1 MCRDLF
7 LYPPLNTIPVTPYF
21 YGMDNYSISD
31 NFSLLSKLMDI
42 HGENSF
48 KAKSFASAAFTI
60 EKLPSPLKDIPRDE
74 IFRIKGIGEST
85 GKSIL
90 EMLDTQQCSLLNHY
104 MEITPA
110 GILEIMKIKGL
121 GPKKIATIWKE
132 LEIESM
138 GELLYACNE
147 NRLMLLKGFG
157 AKTQESVRQNI
168 EFYLSNR
175 HRFLFAEV
183 ATTGQELEKQL
194 QQLMAPAAVSLTGA
208 FRRHSIIID
217 EIELLIAAPVDVVQQ
232 QLSTLP
238 GFSLINANAGNLVWQ
253 LDEKLKV
260 ITHCCDTANFAAT
273 LFNTTGSPAF
283 IDKFNAAGGAAFLHN
298 ATSEEAIFSAAG
310 MDYIPPF
317 LREGINELTLAR
329 NHQLPETIV
338 SSDIKGIIHSHSNWS
353 DGESS
358 LEEMATAAKAQGFEY
373 LVISDHSRTAF
384 YANGLQIERILAQ
397 HAEIDELNKKLA
409 PFRIFKSIESD
420 ILNDGALDYPDEIL
434 AKFDL
439 VIASVHSNLKMTEE
453 KAMARLLKAIEN
465 PYTTILGHMTG
476 RLLLSRNGYPV
487 DHKAIIDACAAHN
500 VVIELNAHPRR
511 LDIDWTWLHYA
522 LEKKVLISIDPD
534 AHSIPGFQDIKYGTL
549 AAQKGG
555 ITKANNLSSFTVDML
570 NNYLLQRKQQ
580 KNILP

>member
-1 MCRDLF
+1 
-7 LYPPLNTIPVTPYF
+7 
-21 YGMDNYSISD
+21 
-31 NFSLLSKLMDI
+31 MDI

-60 EKLPSPLKDIPRDE
+60 EKLPSQLKETPKDE

-90 EMLDTQQCSLLNHY
+90 EMLETQEFSLLNHY
-104 MEITPA
+104 LEITPA

-132 LEIESM
+132 LEVESM

-175 HRFLFAEV
+175 HRFLYAEV
-183 ATTGQELEKQL
+183 ANIGQQLEKQL

-208 FRRHSIIID
+208 FRRNSIIID
-217 EIELLIAAPVDVVQQ
+217 EIEVLIAAPVEIVAT
-232 QLSTLP
+232 QLATLP
-238 GFSLINANAGNLVWQ
+238 GFELTDTNADNLVWK
-253 LDEKLKV
+253 LDEKLNI
-260 ITHCCDTANFAAT
+260 ITHCCEAINFYPK
-273 LFNTTGSPAF
+273 LFTTTGSPAF
-283 IDKFNAAGGAAFLHN
+283 IDQFNAAGGAAHLHN
-298 ATSEEAIFSAAG
+298 APSEEAIFSAAG
-310 MDYIPPF
+310 MAFIPPF
-317 LREGINELTLAR
+317 LREGINELTQAR
-329 NHQLPETIV
+329 QQQLPNVIV
-338 SSDIKGIIHSHSNWS
+338 PGDVKGIIHSHSNWS

-358 LEEMATAAKAQGFEY
+358 LEEMAVAAKAQGFEY
-373 LVISDHSRTAF
+373 LVISDHSRSAF
-384 YANGLQIERILAQ
+384 YANGLHIERVLEQ
-397 HAEIDELNKKLA
+397 HAEIDALNKNLA

-420 ILNDGALDYPDEIL
+420 ILNDGTLDYPDEIL
-434 AKFDL
+434 AKFDM
-439 VIASVHSNLKMTEE
+439 VIASVHSNLKMTED

-487 DHKAIIDACAAHN
+487 DHKAIIDACAAN
-500 VVIELNAHPRR
+500 QVVIELNAHPRR
-511 LDIDWTWLHYA
+511 LDIDWTWLPYA
-522 LEKKVLISIDPD
+522 IEKNVLISIDPD
-534 AHSIPGFQDIKYGTL
+534 AHSIHGFNDINYGTL

-555 ITKANNLSSFTVDML
+555 ITKANNLSSYTVDML
-570 NNYLLQRKQQ
+570 NNYLQQRKQQ
-580 KNILP
+580 KNLLP